1 MGSKRATLTLWCG
14 EMGTTMFSCEKSQ
27 KTLPSCQTPLTTLFH
42 LRYSAIKDL
51 HGNDKHNLPE
61 GAVSHHL
68 ADELA
73 SNNITDVFCVG
84 TAGDLCVS
92 HTAMDVASAGFKAY
106 VVEDVTKSFDAGKG
120 WPAMKKELKAKGVEV
135 VTLDGPE
142 VGKVKALKGNGLGDD
157 EKSGKQPAMTM
168 VFKGNF
174 NGPVFFGYAADQA
187 KALMQTA

>member
-1 MGSKRATLTLWCG
+1 MRNAEYASHHLNHT
-14 EMGTTMFSCEKSQ
+14 
-27 KTLPSCQTPLTTLFH
+27 LTTLTY

-51 HGNDKHNLPE
+51 HGNDKHDLPE

-73 SNNITDVFCVG
+73 SSNITDVFCVG

-106 VVEDVTKSFDAGKG
+106 VVEDVTKSFDVGKG
-120 WPAMKKELKAKGVEV
+120 WPAMKRELKTKGVEV
-135 VTLDGPE
+135 VYLDGPE
-142 VGKVKALKGNGLGDD
+142 VGKVKALQGNGLGDD
-157 EKSGKQPAMTM
+157 EKPEGQGKQPAMTTM

-174 NGPVFFGYAADQA
+174 NGPVFFVDPAEKA
-187 KALMQTA
+187 KTLMQTA